1 MSEQLK
7 ELNISPVGRV
17 EGDLDV
23 KVYMENGVVTRAHTQ
38 AAMFR
43 GFERIMAGKDPQSGL
58 IVTPRICGIC
68 GGSHLYCASSA
79 LDTIWKTQLPP
90 NALLLR
96 AIGQA
101 TETIQSI
108 PRWFYAIF
116 ATDMAN
122 KKFANKPLYQEVVKR
137 FAPYVGTSFQ
147 RGVVASGRPV
157 EVYALFGGQWP
168 HSSYMVPGGVMCA
181 PTLKDIT
188 RAVSIM
194 NFFRNDW
201 LETIWLGCSIERYM
215 QIKSWDDLMEWVH
228 ENESQKNSDLGL
240 FIRAALEFG
249 LDTFGQG
256 VGKFIA
262 YGTYLH
268 KDLYQNPTVEGRQSA
283 VISPGGF
290 YDGKNFHEMDHLKI
304 TEHVKHAWYE
314 NHPALHPWKEPLPTP
329 VNSQNLEETNFN
341 GKYSWSKAPRFDGFA
356 AEAGPL
362 ARVIMNGNP
371 NNLDH
376 QNQDPLFLDI
386 MDKKG
391 PNVFTRALARVHEAP
406 RIYTQIMEWL
416 SQIDLD
422 GEFYI
427 KPTERDG
434 KGWGATEAARGALA
448 HWVEIENGVI
458 KNYQVMAPTT
468 WNVGPNDDEGKS
480 GPIEAALEGTEI
492 EDPHDPVEVGMVAR
506 SFDSCLVCTVHAHD
520 NKSGEEL
527 ARFKL

>member
-1 MSEQLK
+1 MGAYK

-23 KVYMENGVVTRAHTQ
+23 KVYMEDGVVTRAHTQ

-43 GFERIMAGKDPQSGL
+43 GFEQIMAGKDPQSGL

-79 LDTIWKTQLPP
+79 LDTAWKTTLPP

-137 FAPYVGTSFQ
+137 FAAYVGTSFQ
-147 RGVVASGRPV
+147 RGVTASGRPV

-194 NFFRNDW
+194 NQFRNDW
-201 LETIWLGCSIERYM
+201 LETVWLGCSIERYM
-215 QIKSWDDLMEWVH
+215 QIKTWDDLMAWVE
-228 ENESQKNSDLGL
+228 ENESQRNSDLGL
-240 FIRAALEFG
+240 FIRAGLEFG
-249 LDTFGQG
+249 LDKFGQG

-268 KDLYQNPTVEGRQSA
+268 KDLYNKPTVEGRQKA
-283 VISPGGF
+283 VIGPGGF
-290 YDGKNFHEMDHLKI
+290 WDGKQFYEMDHLQI
-304 TEHVKHAWYE
+304 TEDVKHAWYADV
-314 NHPALHPWKEPLPTP
+314 PRAHPWNEPLPTP
-329 VNSQNLEETNFN
+329 MPSQNLEETDFN
-341 GKYSWSKAPRFDGFA
+341 GKYSWSKAPRFMGFA

-362 ARVIMNGNP
+362 SRVIMNANP
-371 NNLDH
+371 ANLDH
-376 QNQDPLFLDI
+376 QIQDPLFLDI

-391 PNVFTRALARVHEAP
+391 PSVFTRVLARMHEAP
-406 RIYTQIMEWL
+406 RIYEFIHEWL
-416 SQIDLD
+416 GQIDLD
-422 GEFYI
+422 AEFYI
-427 KPTERDG
+427 KPKETDG

-448 HWVEIENGVI
+448 HWIEIENGII

-468 WNVGPNDDEGKS
+468 WNVGPNDDDGNP

-520 NKSGEEL
+520 GKSGEEL
-527 ARFKL
+527 AKFKL